1 MVAKDNKYS
10 KVEGLL
16 YSYRELPFKK
26 KNLELELKLNDDNK
40 KREELERIEITMC
53 KIENMLNMIKS
64 TSEIDYLIIKL
75 RYIDGLE
82 WNDMETQLH
91 MSISWLMQRRR
102 SIIEKKL
109 LSMV

>member
-1 MVAKDNKYS
+1 MANNKY
-10 KVEGLL
+10 KQLEGLL

-26 KNLELELKLNDDNK
+26 KNLELELKLKDDNT
-40 KREELERIEITMC
+40 KREELEKIEITMC
-53 KIENMLNMIKS
+53 KIENMLNMIKL

-102 SIIEKKL
+102 NIIEEKL
-109 LSMV
+109 LSMA